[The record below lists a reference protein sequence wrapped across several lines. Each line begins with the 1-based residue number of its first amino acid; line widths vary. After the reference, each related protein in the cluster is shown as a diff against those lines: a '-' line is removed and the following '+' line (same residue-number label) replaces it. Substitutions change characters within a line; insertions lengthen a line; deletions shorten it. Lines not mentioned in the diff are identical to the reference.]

1 MGIQPTVVGDVSTL
15 AHFGYLIDILT
26 NVGLKFGHSNFS
38 FKNIQNLPTFG
49 KIRIFKYCKTP
60 QYRPLEYRVLPN
72 TVPQFFPLYFWCT
85 VKKTIPHPPPPPPP
99 LIYLI
104 YLNTVPFCGRLE
116 QSLPPSVDGGRGENS
131 TVDGGRWKGRY
142 RRRWPVGRTVSSTI
156 AGGKNGGKDGGRWQ
170 LSFFLR
176 RWQFFNG

>member
-1 MGIQPTVVGDVSTL
+1 MGIQPTVVRDVSTL

-38 FKNIQNLPTFG
+38 FKN
-49 KIRIFKYCKTP
+49 P
-60 QYRPLEYRVLPN
+60 QYRPLKYRVLPN

-85 VKKTIPHPPPPPPP
+85 VKKQYSPPPP

-116 QSLPPSVDGGRGENS
+116 QSLPPTVDGGRGENG
-131 TVDGGRWKGRY
+131 TVDGGRWRGRY
-142 RRRWPVGRTVSSTI
+142 RRRWPVRRTVSSTV
-156 AGGKNGGKDGGRWQ
+156 AGGKNGG
-170 LSFFLR
+170 
-176 RWQFFNG
+176 